1 MQNFILLQA
10 SGGGFDPSQ
19 IIMLVAMGLI
29 FYVFFIRPQQKKS
42 KDQKKY
48 IEEIAKGT
56 QVVTV
61 GGIHG
66 KVLSVDDTTIVIEV
80 DKGCKLTV
88 EKSSISLDGSKKVD
102 EKK

>member
-1 MQNFILLQA
+1 MLNFILLQT
-10 SGGGFDPSQ
+10 SGGTSQ

-42 KDQKKY
+42 KDQKKL
-48 IEEIAKGT
+48 IEEITRGA

-66 KVLSVDDTTIVIEV
+66 KVLTVNETTLVVEV
-80 DKGCKLTV
+80 DKGCKLTI
-88 EKSSISLDGSKKVD
+88 EKASISLDNTKKVE